1 MSIAMNEE
9 IKEMGQKLKAKKIAE
24 EEDQNNKVWVFVEF
38 ISMNEILRIFTVLHY
53 KFIMC
58 VSVSVCVSVW
68 VYVRTRLY
76 NHLYYLN
83 KTFIGAQKGLT

>member
-38 ISMNEILRIFTVLHY
+38 MSMKEILRIFTVLHY

-58 VSVSVCVSVW
+58 VSVSACVSVW
-68 VYVRTRLY
+68 VYVRTMLY